1 MRLARKLFL
10 LAAMAITA
18 LAMTAGT
25 ANAQIEVLDEPTGE
39 HCGTVTTP
47 TAHTAAG
54 GCLVEFQSEEE
65 IPLHAYI
72 PGKVTLSDCEVHIT
86 ARIGEDGEGYVTK
99 ALLTEEPGSDV
110 PCTRTPCDEAE
121 PSHAELLWPIH
132 LREAAGEESIEAT
145 FCLRPITDPDVEG
158 QGNTPCT
165 VHLEVTDLGNHDYEI
180 GHSPSES
187 FCEPGL
193 PFPVS
198 LESLHFLYEE
208 GSDKIEIIH

>member
-10 LAAMAITA
+10 LAAMAVAA
-18 LAMTAGT
+18 LAVGAGA
-25 ANAQIEVLDEPTGE
+25 ANAQVEVIDEPSGE
-39 HCGTVTTP
+39 HCGAVTTL
-47 TAHTAAG
+47 TAHTAVG
-54 GCLVEFQSEEE
+54 GCLVEFESTGAV
-65 IPLHAYI
+65 PLHAYI
-72 PGKVTLSDCEVHIT
+72 PGKVTLFDCSWHLE
-86 ARIGEDGEGYVTK
+86 ARIGENGTGYVTQAK
-99 ALLTEEPGSDV
+99 LTNTTPGSC
-110 PCTRTPCDEAE
+110 PRTPCDEAA
-121 PSHAELLWPIH
+121 PSHAELLWPFV
-132 LREAAGEESIEAT
+132 LNESAGQESLELT
-145 FCLRPITDPDVEG
+145 FCLRPLTFPDVEG